1 MSKREKLEKAL
12 KESLRKEG
20 INGNKIVEVL
30 SLQLKKRYP
39 EEYEECDMEK
49 WTSVT
54 YSCEVRIGENKS
66 SFCSTKI
73 VFLKDVMFEV
83 EYKGED
89 WKVTSVTFL

>member
-12 KESLRKEG
+12 KESLIKED

-30 SLQLKKRYP
+30 LLQLKKKYP

-49 WTSVT
+49 WTNVM
-54 YSCEVRIGENKS
+54 YSCEVRIEENKS
-66 SFCSTKI
+66 SFCSTKK
-73 VFLKDVMFEV
+73 VSSKDVMFEV

-89 WKVTSVTFL
+89 WKVNAVTFL